1 MSTMTVIIVLAGALA
16 GVMIFQAIVF
26 FLFMREFKNLLK
38 DMLSAH
44 GQGFYGIRPRGSD
57 FASSARNRANKARGR
72 RHTNL
77 NKI

>member
-38 DMLSAH
+38 DMLNRLMAKD
-44 GQGFYGIRPRGSD
+44 FTEYVRGE
-57 FASSARNRANKARGR
+57 ATLHPPAETESARREEDA
-72 RHTNL
+72 
-77 NKI
+77 IPI

>member
-38 DMLSAH
+38 DMLNRLMAKN
-44 GQGFYGIRPRGSD
+44 FTEYVRGESTLNPPPETE
-57 FASSARNRANKARGR
+57 SARREEE
-72 RHTNL
+72 T
-77 NKI
+77 IPI